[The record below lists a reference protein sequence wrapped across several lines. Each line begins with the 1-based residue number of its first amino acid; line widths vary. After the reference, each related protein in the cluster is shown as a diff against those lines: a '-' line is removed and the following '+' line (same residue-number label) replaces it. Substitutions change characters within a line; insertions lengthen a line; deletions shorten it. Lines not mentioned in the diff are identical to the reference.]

1 MSSNLKAAVGE
12 KEAAAIRKR
21 LSAWAKSRN
30 PTCADCTRTNPTW
43 ASVNLGVLVCLEC
56 AGRHRSLGTHI
67 SKMRSIT
74 LDTVLPE
81 EAFFLVNMSNAL
93 ANKYWEAT
101 LSEGDRPRA
110 IQGSHFI
117 SQKYGD
123 RRWALTDNS
132 VLVPSKECVPHSH
145 PWWRDG
151 QAGAAP
157 TASPAEAAPAPQQK
171 PKILLPKQAV
181 APKAP
186 EPPAAPPAAPV
197 ADLIDFGDF
206 ESAPEPAATS
216 QNATNDLF
224 GSMGASYAPAS
235 VDPFAT
241 APAPGNTAAPVSS
254 TPAAPAAQPIQD
266 PFASMAALAAPLSAT
281 PSLQHPPQVR
291 SQLQVMLFSIRHIT
305 ELLWCSRA
313 RLLPHC
319 TVANALISVN
329 AGWRQLAR
337 VISFNGTFSSTL
349 SSSCKD
355 AMYIV
360 VQAARHSSAPGQVG
374 QTGEPIGAPGMAVP
388 SMSAPAA
395 QPGFVQPLP
404 AVAGAPMPVQQPIAA
419 PVGMPTAPV
428 GTLLIAVPELLFFSV

>member
-93 ANKYWEAT
+93 ANKYWEAN

-132 VLVPSKECVPHSH
+132 VPVPSKECVPHSH

-157 TASPAEAAPAPQQK
+157 AASPAEPAPAPQQK
-171 PKILLPKQAV
+171 PKIQLPKQTV

-186 EPPAAPPAAPV
+186 QPAAAPPAAPV

-216 QNATNDLF
+216 QNAKNDLF
-224 GSMGASYAPAS
+224 GSMGASSTPAAASAAAS

-254 TPAAPAAQPIQD
+254 TPVAPAAQPIQD

-281 PSLQHPPQVR
+281 PSLHHPPQV
-291 SQLQVMLFSIRHIT
+291 
-305 ELLWCSRA
+305 
-313 RLLPHC
+313 
-319 TVANALISVN
+319 
-329 AGWRQLAR
+329 
-337 VISFNGTFSSTL
+337 
-349 SSSCKD
+349 
-355 AMYIV
+355 
-360 VQAARHSSAPGQVG
+360 ARHSSAPGQVG
-374 QTGEPIGAPGMAVP
+374 QTGAPIGAPGMAVP
-388 SMSAPAA
+388 SMSAPVA

-404 AVAGAPMPVQQPIAA
+404 AVAGTSMPVQQPIAA
-419 PVGMPTAPV
+419 PVGLPTAPV
-428 GTLLIAVPELLFFSV
+428 GATSAAETKAQMNARIMALYNNSPAPGPGAPAPGLFGGPGPQRSDPGMVPGPQFAASAASVVPRPAR